1 MPNPVA
7 MSFDSINESIQVN
20 DNLYYSNLGTN
31 IGGFNGTELSNTY
44 LIGPVMNMIDHSLE
58 QPPSPGWT
66 IIVDHLSG
74 APLPINGDFISFAK
88 DKTINTSSL
97 VGYYASVNFVNNS
110 KVKAELFSV
119 GSEISE
125 SSK

>member
-1 MPNPVA
+1 MT
-7 MSFDSINESIQVN
+7 MSFDSINESLQVN
-20 DNLYYSNLGTN
+20 DNLYYSNMGTTV
-31 IGGFNGTELSNTY
+31 GGFSGTELSNTY
-44 LIGPVMNMIDHSLE
+44 LIGPVINMIDHSLE

-66 IIVDHLSG
+66 IIVNHLSS
-74 APLPINGDFISFAK
+74 APFPSNGDFISFAK

-119 GSEISE
+119 GSEVSE